1 MLPVLRRL
9 VLAPPCTLMDSMDG
23 WSAAGW
29 MAGWMGWMVGLAAWL
44 PACLPA
50 PAGLLACLPA
60 NVYTIYLHILIY
72 KYMYML
78 VYPVRTKNHEND

>member
-29 MAGWMGWMVGLAAWL
+29 MAGWMGMDGWPGCLAAGLLACLAAWL

-50 PAGLLACLPA
+50 CLLTYVC
-60 NVYTIYLHILIY
+60 TIYLHILI
-72 KYMYML
+72 
-78 VYPVRTKNHEND
+78 